1 MDTEFLESLLMV
13 IDHGSVAEAA
23 RRLGISPTAVAQR
36 IGVLEEQVGTR
47 LVARVGR
54 TVKPTVAGAAV
65 VERARDIVRDV
76 EDLRAVASAGRV
88 EGEFKLGATSSAI
101 IGLLPPVLKR
111 LASKHP
117 GLELH
122 VTPGAST
129 ALYEKL
135 LANEIDA
142 ALLVEPPF
150 PLGKA
155 YSWST
160 VRIDPYVFL
169 AAATLKDTPP
179 RELVRGQPFIR
190 YDRKVWGGRLAD
202 TWLRSHRYRPTER
215 FELDALDAI
224 AVLVD
229 QGLGVSLVP
238 DWHGPWPEGI
248 RLAKIPVPV
257 DPIYRKTGFLWPRN
271 SLHLRQIETLVAE
284 ALGAFRVST
293 LD

>member
-13 IDHGSVAEAA
+13 VDHGSVAEAA

-54 TVKPTVAGAAV
+54 TVKPTVAGTAV

-76 EDLRAVASAGRV
+76 EALRAVASAGRV
-88 EGEFKLGATSSAI
+88 EGEFKLGSTSSAI
-101 IGLLPPVLKR
+101 TGLLPPVLKQ
-111 LASKHP
+111 LARKHP

-129 ALYEKL
+129 AIYEKL

-155 YSWST
+155 LSWAT
-160 VRIDPYVFL
+160 IRIDPYVFL
-169 AAATLKDTPP
+169 ASAKLKGIPP

-202 TWLRSHRYRPTER
+202 LWLRSHRYRPTER

-238 DWHGPWPEGI
+238 DWHGPWPEGM
-248 RLAKIPVPV
+248 RLEKIPVPV

-284 ALGAFRVST
+284 ARRTFPVSP
-293 LD
+293 LE